1 MEIPPH
7 SHTLTLRLKILHPS
21 LLTSR
26 APTASR
32 GRGYRGRM
40 DGWRSAPI
48 SLSLSLSL
56 SPSAEQPGDADP
68 TLSEGAA
75 HCQAEPGAPTPEDDQ
90 GGQGFRRK
98 SVLSSLNS
106 AAAAVAVAGFS
117 MWCVSSLTHSSSSH
131 SQAFSIRAHS
141 SLPGCWLVGFFFCCW
156 LVVLLVFVLF
166 CWFFFFPFE
175 KKLEIFPVGVS
186 GVIPMVTDQA

>member
-1 MEIPPH
+1 
-7 SHTLTLRLKILHPS
+7 
-21 LLTSR
+21 
-26 APTASR
+26 
-32 GRGYRGRM
+32 M
-40 DGWRSAPI
+40 DGGRLP

-166 CWFFFFPFE
+166 CWFFLKLKVFFFNLLNMYLCSVLFCLLINE
-175 KKLEIFPVGVS
+175 VILCKKKKK
-186 GVIPMVTDQA
+186 